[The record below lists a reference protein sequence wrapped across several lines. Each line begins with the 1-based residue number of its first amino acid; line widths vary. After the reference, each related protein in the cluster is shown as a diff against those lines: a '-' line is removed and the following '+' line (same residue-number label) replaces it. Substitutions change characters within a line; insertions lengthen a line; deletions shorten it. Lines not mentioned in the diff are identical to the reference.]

1 MAVLVLKYHCH
12 GHCDAQL
19 WDVGY
24 ISRRVDMPVLILG
37 FEIPQKTNLQFWE
50 SKPVRTY
57 LSEALP

>member
-1 MAVLVLKYHCH
+1 MDGY
-12 GHCDAQL
+12 CDAQL

-50 SKPVRTY
+50 SNPIRTH